1 MTHKHIVAA
10 LLLIG
15 MHSYASAQIPVSN
28 LAEGTKLRIGGSL
41 QTRVSFL
48 SNPNLTNQPESQ
60 VGIGIRRAR
69 IRLLGDL
76 RPGVRLFMQMEGA
89 GTSATFTDLRGE
101 WDMTPQTMLRFGR
114 FVGAQPRGMA
124 LTLMFDVD
132 AIDRPAIIE
141 HWARSTYGADAR
153 DYGVEVVHRK
163 GDVELRGFL
172 HSGDNSQNFRVGISE
187 ASPSGG
193 TRRGAIATSAMVRVL
208 PSSIPHSEIGAH
220 VGYNPT
226 KSANALNRVYTD
238 WSAHA
243 YWGDKIGTQPT
254 RLKFDAVGIVYA
266 DSGPVDQTTTGFSL
280 LAGQLIRPDTELFAR
295 VERLDTTF
303 DQFAYV
309 TAGASYKLW
318 NWANKLTAAWSMRT
332 DLNSNSDPIHILT
345 LQTQFHF

>member
-1 MTHKHIVAA
+1 M
-10 LLLIG
+10 
-15 MHSYASAQIPVSN
+15 
-28 LAEGTKLRIGGSL
+28 
-41 QTRVSFL
+41 
-48 SNPNLTNQPESQ
+48 Q
-60 VGIGIRRAR
+60 V
-69 IRLLGDL
+69 
-76 RPGVRLFMQMEGA
+76 EGA
-89 GTSATFTDLRGE
+89 GTSATFTDIRAE
-101 WDMTPQTMLRFGR
+101 WDVTKNTMLRMGR

-226 KSANALNRVYTD
+226 KSANALNRVYSD

-243 YWGDKIGTQPT
+243 YWGDRIGTQPT
-254 RLKFDAVGIVYA
+254 RLKFDAVGILYA

-280 LAGQLIRPDTELFAR
+280 LAGQLIRPDIELFGR

-303 DQFAYV
+303 DEFAYV

-318 NWANKLTAAWSMRT
+318 DWTNKLTAAWSMRT
-332 DLNSNSDPIHILT
+332 DLNSNREPIHILT
-345 LQTQFHF
+345 LQSQFHF

>member
-1 MTHKHIVAA
+1 MKSTLFALFLLLYGAA
-10 LLLIG
+10 LHAQTTVTVAPNG
-15 MHSYASAQIPVSN
+15 MN
-28 LAEGTKLRIGGSL
+28 LRIGGSM

-60 VGIGIRRAR
+60 VGIGLRRAR
-69 IRLLGDL
+69 IRLFADL
-76 RPGVRLFMQMEGA
+76 RPGVRLFMQIEGA
-89 GTSATFTDLRGE
+89 GASATFTDLRGE
-101 WDMTPQTMLRFGR
+101 WDMTPHTMLRFGR

-124 LTLMFDVD
+124 MTLMFDID
-132 AIDRPAIIE
+132 AIDRPATIE

-193 TRRGAIATSAMVRVL
+193 TRRGAIATSAMVRVM
-208 PSSIPHSEIGAH
+208 PSSIPHSEFGAH

-226 KSANALNRVYTD
+226 KSANALNRVYSD

-254 RLKFDAVGIVYA
+254 RLKFDAVGIFYS
-266 DSGPVDQTTTGFSL
+266 DSGPVDQTTSGFSL
-280 LAGQLIRPDTELFAR
+280 LAAQLIRPDTELFAR

-303 DQFAYV
+303 DEFGYV

-318 NWANKLTAAWSMRT
+318 DWTNKLTAAWSMRT
-332 DLNSNSDPIHILT
+332 DLNSSSDPIHILT